1 MAADDYVRQLTT
13 ELAYC
18 EETGNPRA
26 DQVRDALAAAGH
38 PVDTPAPPRPAGRG
52 RGRRETAEDKTP
64 KERA

>member
-1 MAADDYVRQLTT
+1 MSDYLRSLRT

-26 DQVRDALAAAGH
+26 AQVRDALAAAG
-38 PVDTPAPPRPAGRG
+38 PPAADTDTPRG
-52 RGRRETAEDKTP
+52 RSRPRRETAVDKTP